1 MPTGSRLQRAAPCRR
16 RPPLLPR
23 GFTYLVLLFGLAIGG
38 AALAALGTQ
47 WQQAAQ
53 RERETE
59 LLFRGLQLRDA
70 LQRFHDQTP
79 DGQPALPQTLDELL
93 TDARRS
99 EPRHHLR
106 QLYPDPFTG
115 QADWVLL
122 RAADGGITGLHSQS
136 TRTLLRRHGLPTGV
150 DTSAPGVPD
159 GTPPPSARASDWHF
173 AIAVRRPP
181 TRPTP

>member
-1 MPTGSRLQRAAPCRR
+1 MPTGDRLLLAAPRR
-16 RPPLLPR
+16 WRPPRLPR
-23 GFTYLVLLFGLAIGG
+23 GFTYLVLLFGLAVGG
-38 AALAALGTQ
+38 ATLAALGTQ

-99 EPRHHLR
+99 TPRHHLR

-122 RAADGGITGLHSQS
+122 RAPDGGITGLHSRS
-136 TRTLLRRHGLPTGV
+136 SARALRRHGLPAGMANDSAATV
-150 DTSAPGVPD
+150 DQ
-159 GTPPPSARASDWHF
+159 WHF
-173 AIAVRRPP
+173 AIAAAPAPATAPAKSMPP
-181 TRPTP
+181 

>member
-1 MPTGSRLQRAAPCRR
+1 MHARR
-16 RPPLLPR
+16 RLPQ

-38 AALAALGTQ
+38 AGLAALGTQ

-79 DGQPALPQTLDELL
+79 DGQPALPQTLDALL
-93 TDARRS
+93 ADARRS

-106 QLYPDPFTG
+106 QLYADPFTG
-115 QADWVLL
+115 QTDWVLL
-122 RAADGGITGLHSQS
+122 RAPDGGITGLHSRS
-136 TRTLLRRHGLPTGV
+136 TRVLQRRHGLPAGVGTAATG
-150 DTSAPGVPD
+150 TPD
-159 GTPPPSARASDWHF
+159 GTPPPPARASDWHF